1 MDDWKKLLGAVAP
14 AIGSV
19 FGGPLGGIAAGFVA
33 DKLGLS
39 ERTVSAVTDALK
51 DGKLDAAQVAQI
63 KLAEIEFN
71 KFLKQN
77 DIDIEKVHAADRNSA
92 RDMLKAT
99 GSYVPA
105 TLTFFVTIGYFAT
118 LFGML
123 YGWFKA
129 SDSQVMLI
137 MLGQLGTAW
146 GVTIAFWF
154 GTTRN
159 SQEKTTLLANSAP
172 AK

>member
-1 MDDWKKLLGAVAP
+1 MDDWKKLLGTVAP
-14 AIGSV
+14 LVGTAL
-19 FGGPLGGIAAGFVA
+19 GGPLGGVAASFVA

-39 ERTVSAVTDALK
+39 EKTVSAVTEAIT
-51 DGKLDAAQVAQI
+51 GGTLDAAQVAQL
-63 KLAEIEFN
+63 KQAEIEFQ
-71 KFLKQN
+71 KFLKTN
-77 DIDIEKVHAADRNSA
+77 EIDLEKVHAADRNSA

-105 TLTFFVTIGYFAT
+105 TLTFFVTIGYFVT

-123 YGWFKA
+123 NGWFKA

>member
-1 MDDWKKLLGAVAP
+1 MNDLLKTIASGLGT
-14 AIGSV
+14 AIA
-19 FGGPLGGIAAGFVA
+19 GPLGGVAAGFIA
-33 DKLGLS
+33 DKLGL
-39 ERTVSAVTDALK
+39 ETRTVEAVTEALNSN
-51 DGKLDAAQVAQI
+51 KLTPEQVSQI
-63 KLAEIEFN
+63 KLAELEFQ

-77 DIDIEKVHAADRNSA
+77 SIDLEKIAAEDRGSA
-92 RDMLKAT
+92 RDLLKAT

-105 TLTFFVTIGYFAT
+105 ILTFGITIGYFVVLLGMMLK
-118 LFGML
+118 LF
-123 YGWFKA
+123 A
-129 SDSQVMLI
+129 VADSQVMLM

-159 SQEKTTLLANSAP
+159 SQEKTNLLANSAP

>member
-1 MDDWKKLLGAVAP
+1 MDEWKKLLGTVAP
-14 AIGSV
+14 LVGTAL
-19 FGGPLGGIAAGFVA
+19 GGPLGGVAASFVA

-39 ERTVSAVTDALK
+39 DKTVTAVTEALK
-51 DGKLDAAQVAQI
+51 DGKLTPEQVSQL
-63 KLAEIEFN
+63 KQAEIDFQ
-71 KFLKQN
+71 KFCKTHE
-77 DIDIEKVHAADRNSA
+77 IDVEKVHAADRASA

-105 TLTFFVTIGYFAT
+105 TLTFMVTVGYFAT

-159 SQEKTTLLANSAP
+159 SQEKTNLLANSAP